1 MLLIRHGM
9 VTPIVSDI
17 EESLKG
23 MVEVTKKKGYEGVD
37 EWEVDELLEWKNGLN
52 FDHYVSTWKEY
63 ATSATS
69 GQIARKRAF
78 YNW

>member
-1 MLLIRHGM
+1 MK
-9 VTPIVSDI
+9 DI

-23 MVEVTKKKGYEGVD
+23 IGELTEKKGCEGVD
-37 EWEVDELLEWKNGLN
+37 EWEFDELLEWTSGLN

>member
-1 MLLIRHGM
+1 MLLTRHGM
-9 VTPIVSDI
+9 ETPVVKDI

-23 MVEVTKKKGYEGVD
+23 MVEVTEKKGYEGVD
-37 EWEVDELLEWKNGLN
+37 EWEVDELLEWTSGLN

>member
-1 MLLIRHGM
+1 ME
-9 VTPIVSDI
+9 TPVVKDI

-23 MVEVTKKKGYEGVD
+23 MVEVTEKKGYEGVD
-37 EWEVDELLEWKNGLN
+37 EWEVDELLEWTNGLH
-52 FDHYVSTWKEY
+52 FDHYVCTWKEY